1 MTWLIKHFTPFWAM
15 KRAIIKAALH
25 GMSDTA
31 KERML
36 KEVIASQ
43 LPKMC
48 LGCRPYQRNGKKRI
62 DGLVQ
67 TEII

>member
-1 MTWLIKHFTPFWAM
+1 MTWFIKHFTPFWST
-15 KRAIIKAALH
+15 KRAVIKAVLC
-25 GMSDTA
+25 GMSDAA

-48 LGCRPYQRNGKKRI
+48 LGCRPYQRNGKKKKN
-62 DGLVQ
+62 LEQ
-67 TEII
+67 TELVA